1 MTEHNLGALT
11 GLANERATLVELD
24 GHPICVVRVNNSV
37 YAIGDTCSHG
47 QISLAEGEVYC
58 DELEIECW
66 KHGSAFSLTTG
77 VPSTLPATQP
87 VPTYVTSIRNGDVVI
102 EVP

>member
-47 QISLAEGEVYC
+47 QI
-58 DELEIECW
+58 
-66 KHGSAFSLTTG
+66 
-77 VPSTLPATQP
+77 
-87 VPTYVTSIRNGDVVI
+87 
-102 EVP
+102 

>member
-1 MTEHNLGALT
+1 M
-11 GLANERATLVELD
+11 
-24 GHPICVVRVNNSV
+24 
-37 YAIGDTCSHG
+37 
-47 QISLAEGEVYC
+47 YC